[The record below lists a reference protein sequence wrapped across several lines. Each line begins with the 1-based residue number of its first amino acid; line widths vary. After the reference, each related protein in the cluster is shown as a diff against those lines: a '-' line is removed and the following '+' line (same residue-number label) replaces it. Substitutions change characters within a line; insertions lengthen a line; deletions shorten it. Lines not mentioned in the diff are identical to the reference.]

1 MNEECQKEPMCDA
14 LRELKKQVERH
25 EKQINESDVSFALIK
40 QDLEYIKSSLDKKS
54 RFNTTAV
61 TMALQAVCTLIMTA
75 IAGYLGLH

>member
-1 MNEECQKEPMCDA
+1 MNTDCRGEQLCDA

-54 RFNTTAV
+54 RFNANAV
-61 TMALQAVCTLIMTA
+61 TMILQAVCTLIMTA
-75 IAGYLGLH
+75 LAGYIGLN